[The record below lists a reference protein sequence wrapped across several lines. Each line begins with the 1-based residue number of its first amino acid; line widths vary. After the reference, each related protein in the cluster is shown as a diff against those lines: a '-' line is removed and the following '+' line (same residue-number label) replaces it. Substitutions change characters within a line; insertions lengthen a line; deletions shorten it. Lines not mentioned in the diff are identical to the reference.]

1 MMFNDTDATKWLQK
15 PNALYAFESYF
26 PKDKYAEYYDTELV
40 VLESSNSLI
49 KVGDIIRIHLS
60 DKFFKDCKKYLVV
73 KTNHL
78 PKGYAWKFALIDD
91 MKNSKDF
98 DNMDWRQELDDI
110 RNLGRYNFFHLKS
123 FRELIDS
130 IKMKI
135 NFD

>member
-1 MMFNDTDATKWLQK
+1 MVFNDTDATKWLQK
-15 PNALYAFESYF
+15 PNTLCAFESYF
-26 PKDKYAEYYDTELV
+26 PKDKYADYYDTELV

-60 DKFFKDCKKYLVV
+60 DKFFKDCEKYLVV
-73 KTNHL
+73 ETNHL

-110 RNLGRYNFFHLKS
+110 RNFGRYNFFHLKS

-135 NFD
+135 NSD

>member
-1 MMFNDTDATKWLQK
+1 MVFNDTDATKWLQK
-15 PNALYAFESYF
+15 PNTLCAFESYF
-26 PKDKYAEYYDTELV
+26 PKDKYADYYDTELV

-60 DKFFKDCKKYLVV
+60 DKFFKDCEKYLVV
-73 KTNHL
+73 ETNHL

-135 NFD
+135 NSD

>member
-73 KTNHL
+73 ETNHL

-110 RNLGRYNFFHLKS
+110 RNLGHYNFFHLKS